1 MPCSFTCGFQDK
13 PVVWNSLMYAMVL
26 FRVSFQVFTQS
37 TWVWSLK
44 MTIKEIIFGEF
55 LFAALNLYLSFTS
68 LAPILS
74 CPPPPHWVNKTLSN
88 SHRHYFISNTCTY
101 HKWFTWHYLA
111 LLKWWSFVINSNSLQ
126 YKKGVLINVSISSNS
141 SLGIWLDI

>member
-1 MPCSFTCGFQDK
+1 MPRSFTCGFQDK

-44 MTIKEIIFGEF
+44 MTRKEIIFWGVSF
-55 LFAALNLYLSFTS
+55 CSINLYLSFTS
-68 LAPILS
+68 LAPISS
-74 CPPPPHWVNKTLSN
+74 CPPPLHWVNKTLSN

-111 LLKWWSFVINSNSLQ
+111 LLKWWSFVINSNILQ